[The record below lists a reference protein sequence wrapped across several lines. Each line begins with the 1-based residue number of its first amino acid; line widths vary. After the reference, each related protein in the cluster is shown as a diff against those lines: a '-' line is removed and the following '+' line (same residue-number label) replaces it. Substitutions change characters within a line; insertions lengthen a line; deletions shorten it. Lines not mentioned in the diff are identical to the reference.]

1 MVLKIGII
9 VRRTTF
15 DLDALRSF
23 SEGMESGS
31 FARAA
36 QRLNRSTSAVS
47 AHLKKLEEQAG
58 APILRKAGRGLALT
72 EAGEVLLSY
81 ARRML
86 ALNDEAALAIGGAD
100 LAGVVRLGF
109 QEDFS
114 EHLLSD
120 VLGAFGRSHPGVR
133 IEAKIERNAEL
144 LSQIQGAAL
153 DLALMWHHGQPAKGV
168 EVLGEYPLHWI
179 GSRDAAWGEAEPVP
193 LVVIESPCRMRS
205 IATEALDREGI
216 PWRIAVTSP
225 SLGGVWAAV
234 SAGLGLTVRSTFG
247 MPPGLQ
253 VCGEGLP
260 ALPSVRLALRR
271 SEAELGP
278 VCQLLH
284 DIIRRSVQR
293 KAP

>member
-1 MVLKIGII
+1 M
-9 VRRTTF
+9 RRTTF

-23 SEGMESGS
+23 SEGMECGS

-36 QRLNRSTSAVS
+36 QRLNKSTSAVS

-58 APILRKAGRGLALT
+58 APILRKSGRGLALT

-86 ALNDEAALAIGGAD
+86 ALNDEAAMAVGGTD
-100 LAGVVRLGF
+100 LEGAVRLGF

-120 VLGAFGRSHPGVR
+120 VLGVFGRSHPGVR

-144 LSQIQGAAL
+144 LEQIQGAAL
-153 DLALMWHHGQPAKGV
+153 DLALMWHHGQQAKDM

-179 GSRDAAWGEAEPVP
+179 GSREVDLAGETPVP
-193 LVVIESPCRMRS
+193 LVVIEAPCRMRS
-205 IATEALDREGI
+205 IATEALDRKGI

-234 SAGLGLTVRSTFG
+234 SAGLGITVRSTFG
-247 MPPGLQ
+247 MPASLQ
-253 VCGEGLP
+253 VRSEGLP

-278 VCQLLH
+278 VCQRLH
-284 DIIRRSVQR
+284 DIIRQSVQL